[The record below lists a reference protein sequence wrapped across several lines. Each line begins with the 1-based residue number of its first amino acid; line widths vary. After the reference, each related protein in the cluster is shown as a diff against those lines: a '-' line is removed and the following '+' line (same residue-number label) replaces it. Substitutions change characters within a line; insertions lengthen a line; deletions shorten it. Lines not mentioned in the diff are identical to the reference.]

1 MNSNGWFWLV
11 RLEMAGLLM
20 LAGRTEQQQFFWRQ
34 SPLHIQ
40 IQFFVPMQHIT

>member
-1 MNSNGWFWLV
+1 MAGFGWFGCK
-11 RLEMAGLLM
+11 RLEAAGLLM
-20 LAGRTEQQQFFWRQ
+20 LAGRTDQRQFFWRQ